1 MLDFA
6 HNVCYYIV
14 VERDNS
20 TNLKRRYSSMAH
32 KKKKSKR
39 AKQKFDWKPI
49 FVSAL
54 LDLVVGTILLVIG
67 KLLE

>member
-1 MLDFA
+1 
-6 HNVCYYIV
+6 
-14 VERDNS
+14 
-20 TNLKRRYSSMAH
+20 MAH